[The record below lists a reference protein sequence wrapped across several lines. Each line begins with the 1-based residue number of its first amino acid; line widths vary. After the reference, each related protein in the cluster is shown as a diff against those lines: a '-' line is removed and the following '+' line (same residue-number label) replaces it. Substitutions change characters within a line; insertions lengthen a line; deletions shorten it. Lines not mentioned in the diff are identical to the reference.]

1 MRFYL
6 LICLLFMP
14 LAYAKQGPVEFDP
27 VADVATAQLISS
39 ADGVNGA
46 STLLLGLKIELKDEW
61 KTYWRNPGLAGAP
74 PTIDWQGSENLADVD
89 WRWPAPT
96 RMMVYD
102 VETYGYKHEVVYP
115 LRLKVKDPQQALSLK
130 AKTTLLVC
138 REVCIRAQVPL
149 TLDLPAQG
157 APVDHKSN
165 TILQKFV
172 SAEPLPITETQAE
185 IVNLGWDSSA
195 SKLLVEVKDLP
206 APLTDAFVEGVD
218 YTLFSKPVISQSGD
232 VTRLVMSAE
241 DMAGTPARLAADQ
254 ALTVTLTYEDSG
266 LVFTRNISPTIIE
279 DTLPSWIWMLLLAVA
294 GGFILNLMPCVLP
307 VLSIK
312 LLSVVSSVTETDRQ
326 RRHYFLLSAAGIF
339 VAFWLLAGLFVLL
352 KYLGVGFGWGM
363 QFQSPAFLLFMIP
376 ILALFAL
383 NLLDRFEIQL
393 PQVLMDKLVG
403 SSRGHFLQGIFAVLL
418 ATPCS
423 APFLGTAV
431 AFALAGSAWQVWMIF
446 TGLALGLALPYLLIA
461 IWPASVK
468 LMPKPGMWMVRF
480 RQVLA
485 VLLVG
490 TLAWLLWLLQ
500 IHLSIALWGVFV
512 GLLILSMLLM
522 LWQKG
527 TRVFMTAAVI
537 YGLAALTVVWQPTLL
552 GGTSDRENT
561 VSAINWQTFEPEK
574 IASYVEEGKVVFV
587 DITADW
593 CITCAVNDRAV
604 LQQTAIIDRLNA
616 DSVVAMKGDWSKPD
630 PQIEAYLK
638 SYGRYA
644 IPFNQVFGPALP
656 KGKLLPELLTG
667 NAVTEALDQ
676 AGR

>member
-6 LICLLFMP
+6 LIFLLFMP
-14 LAYAKQGPVEFDP
+14 LAYGKQGPVEFDP
-27 VADVATAQLISS
+27 AADVATAQLISS

-115 LRLKVKDPQQALSLK
+115 LRVKVKDPQQALSLK

-157 APVDHKSN
+157 DPVDRESN
-165 TILQKFV
+165 AILQKYV
-172 SAEPLPITETQAE
+172 ATEPLPITETQAE
-185 IVNLGWDSSA
+185 VVNLGWDSRS

-206 APLTDAFVEGVD
+206 SPLTDAFVEGVD
-218 YTLFSKPVISQSGD
+218 YTLFSKPVISQAGD

-241 DMAGTPARLAADQ
+241 DMAGTPARLTEDQ

-339 VAFWLLAGLFVLL
+339 VAFWLLAGLFILL

-527 TRVFMTAAVI
+527 ARVFMTAAAI

-552 GGTSDRENT
+552 GGTEERENT
-561 VSAINWQTFEPEK
+561 VSAINWQAFEPEK
-574 IASYVEEGKVVFV
+574 IARYVEEGKVVFV

-604 LQQTAIIDRLNA
+604 LQQAAIIDRLNA
-616 DSVVAMKGDWSKPD
+616 DNVIAMKGDWSKPD

-667 NAVTEALDQ
+667 NAVTEALEQ